1 MNQMFCEAGP
11 GLKARLKYAR
21 VQRAMSR
28 RKALNCSK
36 VAPEIVFYF
45 FRVPP
50 SHTHLRSQDDRDP
63 SRKKRKNKHGGE
75 RANVIKLKRG
85 VGHSFN

>member
-11 GLKARLKYAR
+11 GPKAWLKYAR
-21 VQRAMSR
+21 VQRVMSC
-28 RKALNCSK
+28 RKMPAQALDCS
-36 VAPEIVFYF
+36 EVFYF
-45 FRVPP
+45 FRFPP
-50 SHTHLRSQDDRDP
+50 SNTRLRSQDDRDP